1 LQSPSLYITSV
12 LHVTTLKPILLII
25 HKFCKV
31 CNVSMEAES
40 ETAVVVIEVGEDER
54 WDKVSVTFIAIGFSA
69 MSSSQMKLFASNLY
83 TDRHCHTMVTGGS

>member
-25 HKFCKV
+25 HKFYKV

-40 ETAVVVIEVGEDER
+40 ETAVVVIEVGEDE

-83 TDRHCHTMVTGGS
+83 ADRHCHTMVTGGS